1 MKVRLQSQTKLILAT
16 MLTAIIAAQIW
27 AARPCLAQAESAQ
40 KRDEAARLEID
51 VKTAM
56 DRSTLTDAQKA
67 QFRDDLR
74 ELRRA
79 HQNHETFASLRAA
92 RSIRTVLDSGAF
104 KPEDSKRI
112 KEDLQAIREARE
124 SEPGGRM

>member
-1 MKVRLQSQTKLILAT
+1 MKVRLQSQTTLILVTVLAT
-16 MLTAIIAAQIW
+16 VMAAQIW
-27 AARPCLAQAESAQ
+27 AARLCLAQAESAQ
-40 KRDEAARLEID
+40 KRDEIARLAID

-56 DRSTLTDAQKA
+56 DRSTLTETQKA

-79 HQNHETFASLRAA
+79 HENHETFAALRAA

-112 KEDLQAIREARE
+112 KEDLQSIREARE

>member
-1 MKVRLQSQTKLILAT
+1 MKMRLRSQTTLILVT
-16 MLTAIIAAQIW
+16 VLTTVMAAQIW

-40 KRDEAARLEID
+40 KRDEIARLAID

-56 DRSTLTDAQKA
+56 DRSTLTETQKA

-112 KEDLQAIREARE
+112 KEDLQSIREARE
-124 SEPGGRM
+124 SEPGGRP

>member
-1 MKVRLQSQTKLILAT
+1 MKIRFPSTIVPPLVI
-16 MLTAIIAAQIW
+16 MLTLAIAAQLRT
-27 AARPCLAQAESAQ
+27 ARPCFAQAESAQ
-40 KRDEAARLEID
+40 KRDEIARLAID

-56 DRSTLTDAQKA
+56 DRSTLTETQKA

-79 HQNHETFASLRAA
+79 HENHETFAALRAA

-124 SEPGGRM
+124 RVPGGSM